1 MAKRK
6 KAVSQ
11 RPLNY
16 CEKHDSLCR
25 PAGTAS
31 CRECKDTGF
40 DKHLFVLPVVDKEAL
55 VTEDALQSIGK
66 KTLQSYIQGMYGFDP
81 FSSEDSGD
89 EYVGV
94 PKPSAEAV
102 PTKPSTQQVQTVT
115 AAPAQTEPQWQGS
128 QQHVHPT
135 MGTQAVVDLK
145 LRPQFGMFPTYQ
157 ASQAPDMYP
166 LQGGLMLSHQTTFA
180 APSADGHSHRETTV
194 DSQRKSERED
204 VEESNADNTGAQ
216 PALSQAD
223 PQAFSTRIRSA
234 ESTPVENLTAT
245 LSVGG
250 NVQSESGSAEED
262 PAEEAHVPAE
272 DETWSSYPQA
282 GYVLENVF
290 DEFAEPKEDTR
301 VEILRRLDAWPGFQR
316 DNIELMITV
325 IENAKQILYHT
336 SNTEAALAAPGQLG
350 IQHIASRGVL
360 KEMIREFAHADAA
373 CRVEQAQQPQS
384 MSQDAFFP
392 QLARGEGVSDLG
404 GAAPLPMRLAMG
416 WLSTDAPVT
425 QSGWDVPA
433 PSTLSEHLP
442 SNLKPKVEEEH
453 LQRNKIGAMRVKVF
467 RGQGTFCH
475 KCKDGTSPHH
485 WLLCGVL
492 FEVYLRKQDR
502 SPSDPED
509 DLHKGVCKTCPLGS
523 RLAKTHTTKSHD
535 MGTWYDYSGN
545 PPLDQLPAQWQEVL
559 RDTERPWPLFEKGIA
574 LPPYCYFPTVY
585 PKLQP
590 PDIPG
595 LAKPIRPRLLYQ
607 YHSKYTLKEQ
617 IKLAIENGEEV
628 KPEYGHERPLAARP
642 AASGSSRG
650 IPPTRG
656 HPPTARGG
664 TSSNR
669 GGAASGVRSSGTGSG
684 SGSSGRPTGSGS
696 LPQLA
701 PQGKDNGFNGTKPG
715 HVSLP
720 SANYNP
726 DGEFWFTRR
735 FMAAIE
741 SWMPPRDQK
750 FMSAIQ
756 RLWNS
761 YNSALRH
768 HPGHPGLLEYRR
780 KVYARAWSR
789 LEHYVSKW
797 KPGPASQTPAN
808 ARYLRVLCDTRPPTE
823 DDLSKYPSVESF
835 LSPAVPFDE
844 IPQQGPSRDN
854 SGDGGAGAT
863 GGATGSPDTANG
875 ASDEQPPAI
884 PVSQPVTG
892 HPDRRARRYRWRS
905 PFPARYSKKVP
916 PTDMGEWW

>member
-1 MAKRK
+1 MIVFADLQERLPVGN
-6 KAVSQ
+6 ARIQALTSI
-11 RPLNY
+11 Y
-16 CEKHDSLCR
+16 I
-25 PAGTAS
+25 
-31 CRECKDTGF
+31 
-40 DKHLFVLPVVDKEAL
+40 FVLRVFDKEAL

-89 EYVGV
+89 EYVEV
-94 PKPSAEAV
+94 PKPSKPSAEAV
-102 PTKPSTQQVQTVT
+102 PTKPSTQQVQTAT
-115 AAPAQTEPQWQGS
+115 AAPAQTKPQWQGS

-135 MGTQAVVDLK
+135 MGTQAVVGFK

-166 LQGGLMLSHQTTFA
+166 LQGGPMLGHQTASA

-194 DSQRKSERED
+194 GSQRKSEQED
-204 VEESNADNTGAQ
+204 VEESNVDNTDAQ

-234 ESTPVENLTAT
+234 ESTPVEYPTAT

-272 DETWSSYPQA
+272 DEAWSSYPQA

-325 IENAKQILYHT
+325 IEDAKRILYDT
-336 SNTEAALAAPGQLG
+336 SSAEAALAAPGQLG
-350 IQHIASRGVL
+350 IKHIASRGVL

-373 CRVEQAQQPQS
+373 CRVEQAQQLQS
-384 MSQDAFFP
+384 THQDASFF
-392 QLARGEGVSDLG
+392 QLARVEGVSDLG
-404 GAAPLPMRLAMG
+404 GAAPPPMSMAMG
-416 WLSTDAPVT
+416 WLRTDAPVT
-425 QSGWDVPA
+425 RSGWDVPA
-433 PSTLSEHLP
+433 PSALSEDLP
-442 SNLKPKVEEEH
+442 SNLKPKIEEEH

-475 KCKDGTSPHH
+475 KCRDGASPHH
-485 WLLCGVL
+485 WMLCGVL
-492 FEVYLRKQDR
+492 SEVYLRKQDR

-523 RLAKTHTTKSHD
+523 RLAKTHTTKGHD
-535 MGTWYDYSGN
+535 MGTWYDVSGN
-545 PPLDQLPAQWQEVL
+545 PPLNQLPAQWQEVL
-559 RDTERPWPLFEKGIA
+559 RDRERPWPLSEKGIA

-590 PDIPG
+590 PDIPR
-595 LAKPIRPRLLYQ
+595 LAKPIRPRLLYKF
-607 YHSKYTLKEQ
+607 HSKYTLKEQ
-617 IKLAIENGEEV
+617 IKLAIGTGEEI

-642 AASGSSRG
+642 AAPGSSRG

-669 GGAASGVRSSGTGSG
+669 GGAASGVRSSGTSSR

-701 PQGKDNGFNGTKPG
+701 SPGKDNGFDGTKPG
-715 HVSLP
+715 HVSSP
-720 SANYNP
+720 SANY
-726 DGEFWFTRR
+726 G
-735 FMAAIE
+735 
-741 SWMPPRDQK
+741 
-750 FMSAIQ
+750 
-756 RLWNS
+756 
-761 YNSALRH
+761 
-768 HPGHPGLLEYRR
+768 
-780 KVYARAWSR
+780 V
-789 LEHYVSKW
+789 
-797 KPGPASQTPAN
+797 
-808 ARYLRVLCDTRPPTE
+808 
-823 DDLSKYPSVESF
+823 
-835 LSPAVPFDE
+835 
-844 IPQQGPSRDN
+844 
-854 SGDGGAGAT
+854 GGAGAT
-863 GGATGSPDTANG
+863 GSPGTANG
-875 ASDEQPPAI
+875 ASDEQPPAT

-892 HPDRRARRYRWRS
+892 HPDRRVRRYRWRS
-905 PFPARYSKKVP
+905 PFPTLYS
-916 PTDMGEWW
+916 TR